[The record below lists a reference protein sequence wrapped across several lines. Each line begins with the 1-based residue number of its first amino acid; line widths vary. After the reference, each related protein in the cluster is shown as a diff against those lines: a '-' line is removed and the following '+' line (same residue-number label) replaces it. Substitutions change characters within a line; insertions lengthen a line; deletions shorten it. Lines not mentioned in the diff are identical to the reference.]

1 MSPRDTRTGL
11 VLEKM
16 ILPALEM
23 GGYSVKKQVD
33 VGLRPNGKRH
43 RIDLFIQKEKSKPI
57 LISLKWQQSSGTAEQ
72 KVPFEIIRLNEILDQ
87 NENKYKSV
95 YLVLGGKGWT
105 LKEYY
110 LSGKLK
116 KYLKYSLKIKIV
128 DLETFIS
135 KANHGEL

>member
-23 GGYSVKKQVD
+23 GGYSTKKQVD
-33 VGLRPNGKRH
+33 VGLRPNGRRH
-43 RIDLFIQKEKSKPI
+43 RIDILAQKPKSKPI

-72 KVPFEIIRLNEILDQ
+72 KVPFEIISLNHILEQ
-87 NENKYKSV
+87 NKNKFKAIYV
-95 YLVLGGKGWT
+95 VLGGKGWT
-105 LKEYY
+105 LKDYY

-116 KYLKYSLKIKIV
+116 KYLKYSTKIKIT
-128 DLETFIS
+128 DLESFIS
-135 KANHGEL
+135 KANQGQL